1 MDAQTLKVLAD
12 ARAGRVALAV
22 ITDLASGE
30 QQVVPRADAA
40 SHPLAEALDEGFRFD
55 KSGVVSTASGEAFIH
70 IHNPPLRLVVIGAVH
85 IAQAVVP
92 MARQAGYDITVID
105 PRGAFATEERFP
117 GVTLHADWPDE
128 VLPDVGLDA
137 RTAFI
142 ALTHDPKIDDPAL
155 TIALKSEC
163 FYIGALG
170 SRKTQ
175 GARAERLKAA
185 GQDPSRICGPIG
197 LNIGARGAPEI
208 AISIMAEMTQSLRLG
223 SSSSPSPSLSYETV

>member
-1 MDAQTLKVLAD
+1 MDAALLKQLSD
-12 ARAGRVALAV
+12 ARDKRIAVAV

-30 QQVVPRADAA
+30 QEVVARRHADE
-40 SHPLAEALDEGFRFD
+40 HPLAVQLDEAFRFD
-55 KSGVVSTASGEAFIH
+55 NSRVVSTDKGEVFIH
-70 IHNPPLRLVVIGAVH
+70 VHNPALRLVIIGAVH

-92 MARQAGYDITVID
+92 MAKQVGYDVTVID
-105 PRGAFATEERFP
+105 PRGAFATEERFA

-128 VLPDVGLDA
+128 VLPGLELDA

-170 SRKTQ
+170 SRKTHA
-175 GARAERLKAA
+175 ARHERLKAA
-185 GQDPSRICGPIG
+185 GVDPTRICGPIG
-197 LNIGARGAPEI
+197 LDIGARGAPEI
-208 AISIMAEMTQSLRLG
+208 AISIMAEMTRHLRLG
-223 SSSSPSPSLSYETV
+223 GGIS